1 MYVKPTAGRQVP
13 DPQHG
18 DFLPED
24 GREVEA
30 NQYWYRRQV
39 DGDIEVAEPPKEDG
53 DVELVEP
60 PKKAAVTVATTP
72 GSTQSTILP

>member
-18 DFLPED
+18 DFLPEA

-39 DGDIEVAEPPKEDG
+39 DGDIEVAEPPKDTAAKPAA
-53 DVELVEP
+53 EP
-60 PKKAAVTVATTP
+60 AK
-72 GSTQSTILP
+72 